1 MGMTGWILL
10 TATLAGVNLVRIWRR
25 GLALAGVML
34 AALALIAWLG
44 GIHVESGSGFV
55 AGLLGG
61 SVAVLLWWRTPRIG
75 SWHLLALMALAAAA
89 LLQLLSM
96 QANGPA
102 AAGIWPWLVA
112 ILLLAD
118 PTTRLLRW
126 GLEAMGKPYAQS
138 ETAHGR
144 GEVIG
149 ILERWILLIVL
160 ARGAYAAMAFLMAA
174 KALARHKRFEE
185 DPEFAEYF
193 LLGTLASVLAATIVA
208 EALVLLGAV
217 PPRGVQ

>member
-1 MGMTGWILL
+1 MTGWILL
-10 TATLAGVNLVRIWRR
+10 AVTLAGVNLVRIWRR
-25 GLALAGVML
+25 GMALAGVML

-44 GIHVESGSGFV
+44 GIQVERWSAFN
-55 AGLLGG
+55 AALLGG
-61 SVAVLLWWRTPRIG
+61 GVAILLWWRAPRKG
-75 SWHLLALMALAAAA
+75 GWHALALMALTAAAV
-89 LLQLLSM
+89 LQLLSM
-96 QANGPA
+96 QANNPA
-102 AAGIWPWLVA
+102 AAGVWPWLVA
-112 ILLLAD
+112 LLVLAD

-126 GLEAMGKPYAQS
+126 GLEAMGKPYAQAA
-138 ETAHGR
+138 TAHGR

-208 EALVLLGAV
+208 EALVLLGTV